1 MLLPFI
7 ITFREVLEIA
17 LIISLMFVATKGLE
31 NLSKWIGLGLLL
43 GVLGSFLI
51 AVFIEGI
58 SNFANGLGQELFNG
72 IIALSASILIGWT
85 AVWVS
90 SHGKAIANSIKQ
102 KGLDVVAGKLPVKTI
117 VLIIMLAVL
126 REGSEIVLF
135 SYGMILSGKTIM
147 LIVVGSIL
155 GSLAGAVVG
164 ALLYFGMVKINTKYI
179 FKITSYLLIFIA
191 AGMAAV
197 AGKFFAAAGYFSFGS
212 DIIWD
217 TSSLLSQKSV
227 FGEIL
232 HIFFG
237 YSDSPM
243 IVEALFY
250 GVFLMIIFTSLKLIS
265 FKNSRIS

>member
-1 MLLPFI
+1 MFLPFI

-31 NLSKWIGLGLLL
+31 NRSKWIGLGLLL
-43 GVLGSFLI
+43 GILGSFLI

-72 IIALSASILIGWT
+72 LIALSASILIGWT

-90 SHGKAIANSIKQ
+90 SHGKEIAKSIKQ

-117 VLIIMLAVL
+117 VFIIMLAVL

-135 SYGMILSGKTIM
+135 SYGMILSGKTIAT
-147 LIVVGSIL
+147 IVSGSVLGSI
-155 GSLAGAVVG
+155 AGAIVG

-212 DIIWD
+212 NIVWD
-217 TSSLLSQKSV
+217 TSSILSQESV

-232 HIFFG
+232 HMFFG

-243 IVEALFY
+243 MVEILFY
-250 GVFLMIIFTSLKLIS
+250 GVFLLIIFASLRLIRI
-265 FKNSRIS
+265 KNSRIS